1 MIANIICTVGLI
13 LCRGFVIGIYDYEPA
28 VNKMIMDTLL
38 VSALTMS
45 PRMLSY
51 IFICGILRPGGDT
64 VWGFF
69 VDAGLNWFLSVP
81 LAFISVYM
89 LHWGLAGC
97 MALVAI
103 GEIVKTAASYKRFFS
118 RKWMNV
124 FTGR

>member
-1 MIANIICTVGLI
+1 
-13 LCRGFVIGIYDYEPA
+13 
-28 VNKMIMDTLL
+28 
-38 VSALTMS
+38 MS

-69 VDAGLNWFLSVP
+69 VDAGLNWFLRVP